1 MLNEESKIDKKLQ
14 KTLAD
19 EIYSHRKMHR
29 ELSKYDKKDA
39 LEYEIAKYRRK
50 YEGLKQVYKE
60 RIEGIKEKLKKF
72 YVDKI
77 EQKKTLIR

>member
-1 MLNEESKIDKKLQ
+1 
-14 KTLAD
+14 
-19 EIYSHRKMHR
+19 MHR

-39 LEYEIAKYRRK
+39 LEYEITKYRRK
-50 YEGLKQVYKE
+50 YEGLKQIYKE

>member
-1 MLNEESKIDKKLQ
+1 
-14 KTLAD
+14 
-19 EIYSHRKMHR
+19 MHR

>member
-1 MLNEESKIDKKLQ
+1 
-14 KTLAD
+14 
-19 EIYSHRKMHR
+19 MHR

-39 LEYEIAKYRRK
+39 LEYEIAKYQRK

>member
-1 MLNEESKIDKKLQ
+1 
-14 KTLAD
+14 
-19 EIYSHRKMHR
+19 MHR

-39 LEYEIAKYRRK
+39 LEYEITKYRKK
-50 YEGLKQVYKE
+50 YEGLKQLYKE
-60 RIEGIKEKLKKF
+60 RIEGIKEKFKKF